1 VKDKI
6 KIGII
11 ICDRYHPV
19 RGGVNA
25 LGLSVIGKVHLAFIE
40 RMMNWN

>member
-1 VKDKI
+1 MKDKI

-11 ICDRYHPV
+11 ICDRTIPV
-19 RGGVNA
+19 QEVNV
-25 LGLSVIGKVHLAFIE
+25 LGLSVIGKEHLVSIV